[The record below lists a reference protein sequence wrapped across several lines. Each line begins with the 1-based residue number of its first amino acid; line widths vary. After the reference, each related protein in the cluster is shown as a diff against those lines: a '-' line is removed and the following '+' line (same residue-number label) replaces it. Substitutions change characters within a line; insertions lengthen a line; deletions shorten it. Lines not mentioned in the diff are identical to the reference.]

1 MKMEKLNKI
10 RNWAFLLSLGFALTL
25 PYGCKKS
32 DDPAPTE
39 VQTVNFGVLLDMTVS
54 DPETGAASKAAIE
67 FALSDLNSYAA
78 AAGRNIRFTGTLADT
93 RMDTTLAKGLL
104 REMYSLG
111 ITMFVAGPSSSG
123 ELSAMAPFVEQN
135 PVVVINTNS
144 TSIGL
149 NHAGSHIFRIITD
162 DSCQAKAMIREAVA
176 EGKKAIIP
184 VVRND
189 IWGNSLVHAFTKG
202 FLAEGGFVY
211 PGATYGPAESS
222 FTSLANTVNAQV
234 TQAIATYG
242 ADKVAVLALTL
253 GEIAGIMT
261 AAAPLASAGLVK
273 WYGCDG
279 NVQLNTV
286 TSDNTLAGFAFK
298 TGFIAPIMGIG
309 DAWSTPEFAA
319 LLSSKIALKTGFV
332 PNVYALSAYDATY
345 IMGLAY
351 LVVGSADMTRITAM
365 IPQICSNYDQM
376 GLSRRLNASN
386 DLNQADYIF
395 WKVMHGP
402 TGYYWDKFAQYMC
415 MTDRF
420 ILRWPY

>member
-1 MKMEKLNKI
+1 MNMKKLNKI
-10 RNWAFLLSLGFALTL
+10 WNYALLLLLGFALTL
-25 PYGCKKS
+25 PYSCKKS
-32 DDPAPTE
+32 EDPIPTE
-39 VQTVNFGVLLDMTVS
+39 GQTVNFGVLLDMTVN
-54 DPETGAASKAAIE
+54 DPETGAATQSAIQ
-67 FALSDLNSYAA
+67 FALGDLNSYAV
-78 AAGRNIRFTGTLADT
+78 AAGRNVKFTGTLADT
-93 RMDTTLAKGLL
+93 KMDTTLAKTLL
-104 REMYSLG
+104 KEMYSRG
-111 ITMFVAGPSSSG
+111 INMFVAGPSSSS
-123 ELSAMAPFVEQN
+123 ELSAIAPFVEQN

-162 DSCQAKAMIREAVA
+162 DSFQAKALISEARA

-189 IWGNSLVHAFTKG
+189 IWGNSLMQAFTSG

-211 PGATYGPAESS
+211 PGVTYDPASTS

-234 TQAIATYG
+234 NQAIATYG

-253 GEIAGIMT
+253 SEIAGIMT
-261 AAAPLASAGLVK
+261 AAAPLESPGLVK

-279 NVQLNTV
+279 NAQINTV
-286 TSDNTLAGFAFK
+286 ISDNTLAEFAFK
-298 TGFIAPIMGIG
+298 TGFISPIMGIG
-309 DAWSTPEFAA
+309 DAWSTPEFTA
-319 LLSSKIALKTGFV
+319 LLSSKIALQTGFV

-351 LVVGSADMTRITAM
+351 LAVGSADMTRITAM
-365 IPQICSNYDQM
+365 IPQVCSNYDQM
-376 GLSRRLNASN
+376 GLPRRLNVSN

-402 TGYYWDKFAQYMC
+402 TGYYWDKFAQYMY